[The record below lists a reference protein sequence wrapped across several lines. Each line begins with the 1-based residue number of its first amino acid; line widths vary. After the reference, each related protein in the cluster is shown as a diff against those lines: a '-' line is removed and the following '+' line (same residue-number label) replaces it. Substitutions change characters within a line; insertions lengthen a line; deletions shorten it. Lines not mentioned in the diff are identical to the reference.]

1 MTIRILLVDD
11 HPVVCAGVRALLD
24 AESDLEIVGE
34 ADSGVGAIDLA
45 RRLRPDIVIADFLLP
60 DMDGITVTESLR
72 CGLPETQ
79 VLILTSTSEEEF
91 PIARAIRAGAVG
103 YMSKNADVDSLLRTV
118 RMVAAGQPVLSPR
131 AAAQL
136 LEQMHSAIQQ
146 AALTSREREVLRELT
161 IGRTNKEIA
170 RSLEIAI
177 STVKSHVRVI
187 LEKMSVH
194 SRTQAALQAL
204 RSEMFSP
211 DELGAS

>member
-1 MTIRILLVDD
+1 VTIRIVLVDD

-24 AESDLEIVGE
+24 AEFDLEVVGE
-34 ADSGVGAIDLA
+34 ADSGGRAIDLA
-45 RRLRPDIVIADFLLP
+45 RRLRPDVVIADFLLP

-79 VLILTSTSEEEF
+79 VVILTSTPEEEF
-91 PIARAIRAGAVG
+91 PIARAVRAGAAG
-103 YMSKNADVDSLLRTV
+103 YMSKNADVDLLVRTV
-118 RMVAAGQPVLSPR
+118 RMVGAGQPVLSPR
-131 AAAQL
+131 AAAHL
-136 LEQMHSAIQQ
+136 VEQMQSATEQ
-146 AALTSREREVLRELT
+146 AALTTREREVLRELT

-170 RSLEIAI
+170 RSLEIAV

-187 LEKMSVH
+187 LEKLSVQ

-211 DELGAS
+211 DELATR